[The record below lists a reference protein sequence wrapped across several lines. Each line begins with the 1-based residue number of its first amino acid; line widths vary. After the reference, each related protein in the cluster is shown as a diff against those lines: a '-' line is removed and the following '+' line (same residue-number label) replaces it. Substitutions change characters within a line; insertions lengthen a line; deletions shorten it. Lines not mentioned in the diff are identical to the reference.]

1 MMITRTITIK
11 KNKKQLKFRN
21 ISRKYKVS
29 NIEQRE
35 VNGPN
40 NINKESGGGEMN
52 RCSSLLD
59 WHKLKK
65 LIGSSETV

>member
-1 MMITRTITIK
+1 MTRTITIK

-21 ISRKYKVS
+21 IARKYKVS

-40 NINKESGGGEMN
+40 NINKESGGE
-52 RCSSLLD
+52 
-59 WHKLKK
+59 K
-65 LIGSSETV
+65 